1 MPLPSSGVI
10 SLLDINNEFGRGYDL
25 NSYRGTQY
33 YTSSAGPF
41 TFPSGT
47 IGFADFYGTQLAS
60 SGGVF
65 TPASGLVDDAG
76 AFSAIVTISCTQ
88 SASWTWTRTS
98 GIFGSVDLGAGS
110 GGTASATSIT
120 FSLSTSGTNRFTRWS
135 LSATSGSTSSSWT
148 IELEVGID

>member
-10 SLLDINNEFGRGYDL
+10 SLLDINNEFGRGYNL
-25 NSYRGTQY
+25 NAYRGTQY

-41 TFPSGT
+41 TFSSGT
-47 IGFADFYGTQLAS
+47 ITFADFYGTQLAS

-65 TPASGLVDDAG
+65 TPASGLVDDADTSF
-76 AFSAIVTISCTQ
+76 ATVTVLCTL

-98 GIFGSVDLGAGS
+98 GTFGSVNLGTAS
-110 GGTASATSIT
+110 GGTASATGIT
-120 FSLSTSGTNRFTRWS
+120 FNLSTSGTPRFTRWS

-148 IELEVGID
+148 IELNVG

>member
-41 TFPSGT
+41 TFSSGT
-47 IGFADFYGTQLAS
+47 ITFADFYGTQLAS

-65 TPASGLVDDAG
+65 TPASGLVDDADTSF
-76 AFSAIVTISCTQ
+76 ATVTVLCTL

-98 GIFGSVDLGAGS
+98 GTFGSVNLGTAS
-110 GGTASATSIT
+110 GGTASATGLT
-120 FSLSTSGTNRFTRWS
+120 FTLSTFGAPRFTRWS

-148 IELEVGID
+148 IELDVG

>member
-41 TFPSGT
+41 TFSSGT

-65 TPASGLVDDAG
+65 TPASGLVDDSDDLFAT
-76 AFSAIVTISCTQ
+76 VTVLCTL

-98 GIFGSVDLGAGS
+98 GTFGSVNLGTAS
-110 GGTASATSIT
+110 GGTASATGIT
-120 FSLSTSGTNRFTRWS
+120 FTLSTSGTPRFTRWS

-148 IELEVGID
+148 IELNVG

>member
-41 TFPSGT
+41 TFSSGT

-65 TPASGLVDDAG
+65 TPASGLVDDADDLF
-76 AFSAIVTISCTQ
+76 ATVTVLCTL

-98 GIFGSVDLGAGS
+98 GTFGSVNLGTAS
-110 GGTASATSIT
+110 GGTASATGIT
-120 FSLSTSGTNRFTRWS
+120 FTLSTSGAPRFTRWS

-148 IELEVGID
+148 IELNVG